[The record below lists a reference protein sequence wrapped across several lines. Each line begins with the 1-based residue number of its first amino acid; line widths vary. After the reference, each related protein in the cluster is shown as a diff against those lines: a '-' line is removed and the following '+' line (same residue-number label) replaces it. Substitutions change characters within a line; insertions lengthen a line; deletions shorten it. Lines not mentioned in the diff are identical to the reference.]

1 MAYFVR
7 QFKLLLRASVQ
18 EESALSSLEKLSDCL
33 AVFVDS
39 IFVLRSRSGI
49 IGCQGWFEV
58 RITFFFHNLPVFQLI
73 TFRNTQIQAIATVL
87 EIPGTC
93 TVLPEFITNFPN
105 RIPGSVKML

>member
-1 MAYFVR
+1 
-7 QFKLLLRASVQ
+7 LLRASVQ

-58 RITFFFHNLPVFQLI
+58 RITFFFHNLPVFQLLRSNY
-73 TFRNTQIQAIATVL
+73 FSQYSNTSYCYSTGDTRYVYSSSASA
-87 EIPGTC
+87 
-93 TVLPEFITNFPN
+93 
-105 RIPGSVKML
+105 S